1 MKKKKIFQV
10 LIFGL
15 LALLFCTLSTIGAF
29 TIAEA
34 SDAPSRILSNIPTQ
48 RTGGVAARIQKLL
61 KLFPNGSYFTT
72 TGTTCDCD
80 GRKSACSHSNLQSVI
95 TVLHNKYAEIPAF
108 NQTKL
113 ADAWTCCAFARF
125 ANFYIFGVN
134 DYNTQENFSKVL
146 LSDAKLGDYVI
157 FKNKRHF
164 AIYLTQDEN
173 YFYVYDGNGSAV
185 ANEVIYMNKY
195 SKSKNTIEIWHANNY
210 DIVDASVS
218 IPKGTYSIRTLCNT
232 SKALDVNPQVTDP
245 YIWEENANNTQEW
258 KIEPV
263 GCYYKIVN
271 AQTGL
276 ALDVKNGKAASGTQ
290 VWQYKYNGTH
300 AQLWQFFDAG
310 NGNYYIRSALGYYL
324 DLYGADT
331 TNGNKIYVYDLNA
344 EGRRSNQTWQLKPLS
359 VDSSDSSFN
368 VSHTPITVPEGKYRI
383 VNALGN
389 ERAAIEISNGSK
401 QKKGNAQLW
410 QIHDGACQQW
420 YLQKDGDYYKIK
432 NVNSGLFLDVDDG
445 KAQNG
450 RNVWQWAKN
459 KTNAQKWIL
468 EDAGNGYV
476 YIKTALGDYYLDA
489 QNAKSD
495 NGTNIQIYQFNP
507 AYDAQKFKLVR
518 LDAPSYYFDVNGTLD
533 GKAADLY
540 GYGTVDVYIDGVL
553 VADDVSD
560 YYKKHPEGTR
570 YEIKDIKALD
580 GRSYDGVVSGSLSGT
595 IVGGDTSVNLRFSTK
610 AHTHTYS
617 ETRYEDAHPHKG
629 YQQCSCGSKK
639 YTGTTVYNS
648 SCSQCLPEAPSV
660 YVSKSQYT
668 TNETI
673 SLSWNSAVRAD
684 YYELKCFNAATGN
697 MDFVDWGVNGTS
709 YDLSLPAGEYN
720 IYVVSINNH
729 MVSAGCNVYWNA
741 SNEVHI
747 SVVEVPKAASSCT
760 LYYDANGGIE
770 PPSPKT
776 VSEGERISISLA
788 EPSKNGYVFNGWS
801 YNRDSNKADLLGGDR
816 ITLNSNTTI
825 YAVWT
830 EKAINSI
837 VLTIGSTAATVS
849 GKTVYNDVAPL
860 VVADRTMLP
869 ARFVAENL
877 GAVVSWNGDNESVT
891 IEGNNRYIELFVGS
905 NLAKIDGETITL
917 DSTPFIQN
925 GRTYVPVRFISEAL
939 GANVEWVEALQQVI
953 ITA

>member
-1 MKKKKIFQV
+1 MKKNLSICLFSLILIAVFSFGVSAEWNKNYTLTGNYSTDILEVAKAQIGKSGKELGFSTEWCAYFVSKCASNAGIPQSIV
-10 LIFGL
+10 KTTGYAAPGCFGLDYYNSQHNGGNYIPKPGDLIFYCWTGDNKVWSHVGIVEYVEGDTVHTIEGNSGSGKT
-15 LALLFCTLSTIGAF
+15 LAARLNDPVMRHEYKLSSKSIRAF
-29 TIAEA
+29 SSIT
-34 SDAPSRILSNIPTQ
+34 SAPS
-48 RTGGVAARIQKLL
+48 K
-61 KLFPNGSYFTT
+61 
-72 TGTTCDCD
+72 
-80 GRKSACSHSNLQSVI
+80 
-95 TVLHNKYAEIPAF
+95 
-108 NQTKL
+108 
-113 ADAWTCCAFARF
+113 
-125 ANFYIFGVN
+125 
-134 DYNTQENFSKVL
+134 
-146 LSDAKLGDYVI
+146 
-157 FKNKRHF
+157 
-164 AIYLTQDEN
+164 
-173 YFYVYDGNGSAV
+173 
-185 ANEVIYMNKY
+185 EV
-195 SKSKNTIEIWHANNY
+195 
-210 DIVDASVS
+210 
-218 IPKGTYSIRTLCNT
+218 
-232 SKALDVNPQVTDP
+232 
-245 YIWEENANNTQEW
+245 
-258 KIEPV
+258 
-263 GCYYKIVN
+263 
-271 AQTGL
+271 
-276 ALDVKNGKAASGTQ
+276 
-290 VWQYKYNGTH
+290 
-300 AQLWQFFDAG
+300 
-310 NGNYYIRSALGYYL
+310 
-324 DLYGADT
+324 
-331 TNGNKIYVYDLNA
+331 
-344 EGRRSNQTWQLKPLS
+344 
-359 VDSSDSSFN
+359 
-368 VSHTPITVPEGKYRI
+368 ITVPEGKYRI

-389 ERAAIEISNGSK
+389 EHAAIEISNGSK

-450 RNVWQWAKN
+450 RNVWQWTKN

-533 GKAADLY
+533 GTY
-540 GYGTVDVYIDGVL
+540 TGGINGFGTVDVYIDGVL
-553 VADDVSD
+553 VANDVSD
-560 YYKKHPEGTR
+560 YYTKHPEGTR

-580 GRSYDGVVSGSLSGT
+580 GHSYDGLASGSLSGT

-610 AHTHTYS
+610 THTHTYS
-617 ETRYEDAHPHKG
+617 EIRYEDAHPHKG
-629 YQQCSCGSKK
+629 YQICSCGSVKF
-639 YTGTTVYNS
+639 TGSSIYNS
-648 SCSQCLPEAPSV
+648 SCSQCLPE
-660 YVSKSQYT
+660 
-668 TNETI
+668 
-673 SLSWNSAVRAD
+673 
-684 YYELKCFNAATGN
+684 
-697 MDFVDWGVNGTS
+697 
-709 YDLSLPAGEYN
+709 
-720 IYVVSINNH
+720 
-729 MVSAGCNVYWNA
+729 
-741 SNEVHI
+741 
-747 SVVEVPKAASSCT
+747 AASSCT

-801 YNRDSNKADLLGGDR
+801 YNRGSNKADLLGGDR

-830 EKAINSI
+830 EKAVNSI

>member
-1 MKKKKIFQV
+1 MKKNLSICLFSLILIAVFSFGVSAEWNMNYTLTGNQAEDIANIAYAQLGKNGGDLGFGMPWCAAFVSACARKAGIPESVIRNATVAAEGKYPSGFYFEESQIV
-10 LIFGL
+10 DSSELKSGDLIFAHG
-15 LALLFCTLSTIGAF
+15 S
-29 TIAEA
+29 
-34 SDAPSRILSNIPTQ
+34 SDHVFIYYNKGKISGCI
-48 RTGGVAARIQKLL
+48 
-61 KLFPNGSYFTT
+61 NG
-72 TGTTCDCD
+72 
-80 GRKSACSHSNLQSVI
+80 N
-95 TVLHNKYAEIPAF
+95 
-108 NQTKL
+108 
-113 ADAWTCCAFARF
+113 
-125 ANFYIFGVN
+125 
-134 DYNTQENFSKVL
+134 
-146 LSDAKLGDYVI
+146 
-157 FKNKRHF
+157 
-164 AIYLTQDEN
+164 
-173 YFYVYDGNGSAV
+173 NGSAWNTSTV
-185 ANEVIYMNKY
+185 ALTALYGIPEWWGSTNKKAKVICYRPNY
-195 SKSKNTIEIWHANNY
+195 SNTN
-210 DIVDASVS
+210 VS
-218 IPKGTYSIRTLCNT
+218 LSLVNLPSGTYSIRTLTDTN
-232 SKALDVNPQVTDP
+232 KALDINPNVTDS
-245 YIWEENANNTQEW
+245 YIWDANSNDTQKW
-258 KIEPV
+258 NIEPV
-263 GCYYKIVN
+263 GNYYKIIN

-276 ALDVKNGKAASGTQ
+276 ALDVKGGTSASGIQ
-290 VWQYKYNGTH
+290 VQQYKYNGTH

-368 VSHTPITVPEGKYRI
+368 VSHTLITVPEGKYRI

-495 NGTNIQIYQFNP
+495 NGTNIQIFQFNP

-610 AHTHTYS
+610 THTHTYS

-629 YQQCSCGSKK
+629 YQICSCGSVKF
-639 YTGTTVYNS
+639 TGSSIYNS

-660 YVSKSQYT
+660 YANKSQYAA
-668 TNETI
+668 NETI

-684 YYELKCFNAATGN
+684 YYELKCINAATGN

-709 YDLSLPAGEYN
+709 YELSLPAGEYN
-720 IYVVSINNH
+720 ICVVSINNH

-741 SNEVHI
+741 SKEVHI
-747 SVVEVPKAASSCT
+747 SVVEAPKAASSCT

-830 EKAINSI
+830 KKAVKSI

>member
-1 MKKKKIFQV
+1 MKKNLSICLFSLFLIAVFSFGVSAEWNKNYTLTGNYSTDILEVAKAQIGKSGKELGFSTEWCAYFVSKCASNAGIPQSIV
-10 LIFGL
+10 KTTGYAAPGCFGLDYYNSQHNGGNYIPKPGDLIFYCWTGDNKDWSHVGIVEYVEGDTVHTIEGNSGSGKT
-15 LALLFCTLSTIGAF
+15 LAARLNDPVMRHEYKLSSKSIRAF
-29 TIAEA
+29 SSIT
-34 SDAPSRILSNIPTQ
+34 SAPS
-48 RTGGVAARIQKLL
+48 K
-61 KLFPNGSYFTT
+61 
-72 TGTTCDCD
+72 
-80 GRKSACSHSNLQSVI
+80 
-95 TVLHNKYAEIPAF
+95 
-108 NQTKL
+108 
-113 ADAWTCCAFARF
+113 
-125 ANFYIFGVN
+125 
-134 DYNTQENFSKVL
+134 
-146 LSDAKLGDYVI
+146 
-157 FKNKRHF
+157 
-164 AIYLTQDEN
+164 
-173 YFYVYDGNGSAV
+173 
-185 ANEVIYMNKY
+185 EV
-195 SKSKNTIEIWHANNY
+195 
-210 DIVDASVS
+210 
-218 IPKGTYSIRTLCNT
+218 
-232 SKALDVNPQVTDP
+232 
-245 YIWEENANNTQEW
+245 
-258 KIEPV
+258 
-263 GCYYKIVN
+263 
-271 AQTGL
+271 
-276 ALDVKNGKAASGTQ
+276 
-290 VWQYKYNGTH
+290 
-300 AQLWQFFDAG
+300 
-310 NGNYYIRSALGYYL
+310 
-324 DLYGADT
+324 
-331 TNGNKIYVYDLNA
+331 
-344 EGRRSNQTWQLKPLS
+344 
-359 VDSSDSSFN
+359 
-368 VSHTPITVPEGKYRI
+368 ITVPEGKYRI

-450 RNVWQWAKN
+450 RNVWQWTKN

-533 GKAADLY
+533 GTY
-540 GYGTVDVYIDGVL
+540 TGGISGFGTVDVYIDGVL
-553 VADDVSD
+553 VANDVHD
-560 YYKKHPEGTR
+560 YYTKHPEGTR

-580 GRSYDGVVSGSLSGT
+580 GHSYDGLASGSLSGT

-610 AHTHTYS
+610 THTHTYS

-629 YQQCSCGSKK
+629 YQICSCGSVKF
-639 YTGTTVYNS
+639 TGSSIYNS

-660 YVSKSQYT
+660 YANKSQYAA
-668 TNETI
+668 NETI

-684 YYELKCFNAATGN
+684 YYELKCINAATGN

-709 YDLSLPAGEYN
+709 YELSLPAGEYN
-720 IYVVSINNH
+720 ICVVSINNH

-747 SVVEVPKAASSCT
+747 SVVEAPKAASSCT

-801 YNRDSNKADLLGGDR
+801 YNRGSNKADLLGGDR

-830 EKAINSI
+830 KKAVKSI

-849 GKTVYNDVAPL
+849 GKTVYNDVVPL

-877 GAVVSWNGDNESVT
+877 GAVVSWDGKTESVT

>member
-1 MKKKKIFQV
+1 MKKKFNICLLSLILIAVFSFGVSAEWNKNYTLTGNYSTDILEVAKAQIGKSGKELGFSTEWCAYFVSKCASNAGIPQSIV
-10 LIFGL
+10 KTTGYAAPGCFGLDYYNSQHNGGNYIPKPGDLIFYCWTGDNKDWSHVGIVEYVEGDTVHTIEGNSGSGKT
-15 LALLFCTLSTIGAF
+15 LAARLNDPVMRHEYKLSSKSIRAF
-29 TIAEA
+29 SSIT
-34 SDAPSRILSNIPTQ
+34 SAPS
-48 RTGGVAARIQKLL
+48 K
-61 KLFPNGSYFTT
+61 
-72 TGTTCDCD
+72 
-80 GRKSACSHSNLQSVI
+80 
-95 TVLHNKYAEIPAF
+95 
-108 NQTKL
+108 
-113 ADAWTCCAFARF
+113 
-125 ANFYIFGVN
+125 
-134 DYNTQENFSKVL
+134 
-146 LSDAKLGDYVI
+146 
-157 FKNKRHF
+157 
-164 AIYLTQDEN
+164 
-173 YFYVYDGNGSAV
+173 
-185 ANEVIYMNKY
+185 EV
-195 SKSKNTIEIWHANNY
+195 
-210 DIVDASVS
+210 
-218 IPKGTYSIRTLCNT
+218 
-232 SKALDVNPQVTDP
+232 
-245 YIWEENANNTQEW
+245 
-258 KIEPV
+258 
-263 GCYYKIVN
+263 
-271 AQTGL
+271 
-276 ALDVKNGKAASGTQ
+276 
-290 VWQYKYNGTH
+290 
-300 AQLWQFFDAG
+300 
-310 NGNYYIRSALGYYL
+310 
-324 DLYGADT
+324 
-331 TNGNKIYVYDLNA
+331 
-344 EGRRSNQTWQLKPLS
+344 
-359 VDSSDSSFN
+359 
-368 VSHTPITVPEGKYRI
+368 ITVPEGKYRI

-389 ERAAIEISNGSK
+389 ERAAVEISNGSK

-450 RNVWQWAKN
+450 RNVWQWTKN

-495 NGTNIQIYQFNP
+495 NGTNIQIFQFNP

-533 GKAADLY
+533 GTY
-540 GYGTVDVYIDGVL
+540 TGGINGFGTVDVYIDGVL
-553 VADDVSD
+553 VANDVSD
-560 YYKKHPEGTR
+560 YYTKHPEGTR

-580 GRSYDGVVSGSLSGT
+580 GHSYDGLASGSLSGT

-629 YQQCSCGSKK
+629 YQICSCGSVKF
-639 YTGTTVYNS
+639 TGSSIYNS

-660 YVSKSQYT
+660 YANKSQYAA
-668 TNETI
+668 NETI

-684 YYELKCFNAATGN
+684 YYELKCINAATGN

-709 YDLSLPAGEYN
+709 YELSLPAGEYN
-720 IYVVSINNH
+720 ICVVSINNH

-747 SVVEVPKAASSCT
+747 SVVEAPKAASNCT

-801 YNRDSNKADLLGGDR
+801 YNRGSNKADLLGGDR

-830 EKAINSI
+830 EKAVNSI

-877 GAVVSWNGDNESVT
+877 GAVVSWDGKTESVT

-905 NLAKIDGETITL
+905 NFAKIDGETITL
-917 DSTPFIQN
+917 DSTPFVQN

>member
-1 MKKKKIFQV
+1 MNKKIPYKIISIVVLIMVAIGVTSTTSAATLPSPVTETQV
-10 LIFGL
+10 LNRINILVSKLNNKF
-15 LALLFCTLSTIGAF
+15 F
-29 TIAEA
+29 TIDKNDCGNDSCNKCKNEYVIKQDWLNELLSIKGVSVNCLPAHWTPQDGRFQNGNGWSCYAFATFAQWYIFKENNT
-34 SDAPSRILSNIPTQ
+34 DVVLDTCIIDKVEFNYENILKYGAKPGDVI
-48 RTGGVAARIQKLL
+48 RIQKKDKSNFGHSMIFISSSTQEVTCLDSNYIDW
-61 KLFPNGSYFTT
+61 PTT
-72 TGTTCDCD
+72 
-80 GRKSACSHSNLQSVI
+80 
-95 TVLHNKYAEIPAF
+95 HNKISQHTRGF
-108 NQTKL
+108 NSNYYMSISRAT
-113 ADAWTCCAFARF
+113 
-125 ANFYIFGVN
+125 N
-134 DYNTQENFSKVL
+134 YNT
-146 LSDAKLGDYVI
+146 
-157 FKNKRHF
+157 KN
-164 AIYLTQDEN
+164 LTIT
-173 YFYVYDGNGSAV
+173 SLP
-185 ANEVIYMNKY
+185 
-195 SKSKNTIEIWHANNY
+195 S
-210 DIVDASVS
+210 
-218 IPKGTYSIRTLCNT
+218 GTYSIRTLTDTN
-232 SKALDVNPQVTDP
+232 KALDINPGVTDS
-245 YIWEENANNTQEW
+245 YIWDANSNDTQKW
-258 KIEPV
+258 NIEPV
-263 GCYYKIVN
+263 GNYYKIIN

-276 ALDVKNGKAASGTQ
+276 ALDVKGGTSASGIQ
-290 VWQYKYNGTH
+290 VQQYKYNGTH

-344 EGRRSNQTWQLKPLS
+344 EGGRSNQTWQLRPLS
-359 VDSSDSSFN
+359 VNSSDSSFN
-368 VSHTPITVPEGKYRI
+368 VSRTPITVPEGKYRI
-383 VNALGN
+383 VCALGN

-450 RNVWQWAKN
+450 RNVWQWTKN

-468 EDAGNGYV
+468 EDAGNDYV

-533 GKAADLY
+533 GTY
-540 GYGTVDVYIDGVL
+540 TGGINGFGTVDVYIDGVL
-553 VADDVSD
+553 VANDVSD
-560 YYKKHPEGTR
+560 YYTKHPEGTR

-580 GRSYDGVVSGSLSGT
+580 GHSYDGLASGSLSGT

-629 YQQCSCGSKK
+629 YQICSCGSVKF
-639 YTGTTVYNS
+639 TGSSIYNS
-648 SCSQCLPEAPSV
+648 SCSQCLPE
-660 YVSKSQYT
+660 
-668 TNETI
+668 
-673 SLSWNSAVRAD
+673 
-684 YYELKCFNAATGN
+684 
-697 MDFVDWGVNGTS
+697 
-709 YDLSLPAGEYN
+709 
-720 IYVVSINNH
+720 
-729 MVSAGCNVYWNA
+729 
-741 SNEVHI
+741 
-747 SVVEVPKAASSCT
+747 AASSCT

-830 EKAINSI
+830 KKAVKSI

>member
-1 MKKKKIFQV
+1 MKKNLSICLFSLILIAVFSFGVSAEWNMNYTLTGNQAEDIANIAYAQLGKNASDLEYNGDWCAAFVSTCARKAGIPENVIQNATVAAEGRYPGGFYFEESQIV
-10 LIFGL
+10 DSSELKNGDLIFAHG
-15 LALLFCTLSTIGAF
+15 
-29 TIAEA
+29 
-34 SDAPSRILSNIPTQ
+34 SRDHVFIYYNKGKISGCI
-48 RTGGVAARIQKLL
+48 
-61 KLFPNGSYFTT
+61 NG
-72 TGTTCDCD
+72 
-80 GRKSACSHSNLQSVI
+80 N
-95 TVLHNKYAEIPAF
+95 
-108 NQTKL
+108 
-113 ADAWTCCAFARF
+113 
-125 ANFYIFGVN
+125 
-134 DYNTQENFSKVL
+134 
-146 LSDAKLGDYVI
+146 
-157 FKNKRHF
+157 
-164 AIYLTQDEN
+164 
-173 YFYVYDGNGSAV
+173 NGSAWNTSTV
-185 ANEVIYMNKY
+185 ALTALYGIPEWWGSTNKKAKVRCYRPNY
-195 SKSKNTIEIWHANNY
+195 SNKN
-210 DIVDASVS
+210 VS
-218 IPKGTYSIRTLCNT
+218 LSRVNLPSGTYSIRTLTDTN
-232 SKALDVNPQVTDP
+232 KALDINPSVTDS
-245 YIWEENANNTQEW
+245 YIWDANNNDTQKW
-258 KIEPV
+258 NIEPV
-263 GCYYKIVN
+263 GNYYKIIN

-276 ALDVKNGKAASGTQ
+276 ALDVKGGTSASGIQ
-290 VWQYKYNGTH
+290 VQQYKYNGTH

-344 EGRRSNQTWQLKPLS
+344 EGGRSNQTWQLRPLS

-432 NVNSGLFLDVDDG
+432 NVNSGLFLDIDDG

-450 RNVWQWAKN
+450 RNVWQWTKN

-533 GKAADLY
+533 GTY
-540 GYGTVDVYIDGVL
+540 TGGINGFGTVDVYIDGVL
-553 VADDVSD
+553 VANDVSD
-560 YYKKHPEGTR
+560 YYTKHPEGTR

-580 GRSYDGVVSGSLSGT
+580 GHSYDGLASGSLSGT

-610 AHTHTYS
+610 THTHTYS
-617 ETRYEDAHPHKG
+617 EIRYEDAHPHKG
-629 YQQCSCGSKK
+629 YQICSCGSVKF
-639 YTGTTVYNS
+639 TGSSIYNS
-648 SCSQCLPEAPSV
+648 SCSQCLPE
-660 YVSKSQYT
+660 
-668 TNETI
+668 
-673 SLSWNSAVRAD
+673 
-684 YYELKCFNAATGN
+684 
-697 MDFVDWGVNGTS
+697 
-709 YDLSLPAGEYN
+709 
-720 IYVVSINNH
+720 
-729 MVSAGCNVYWNA
+729 
-741 SNEVHI
+741 
-747 SVVEVPKAASSCT
+747 AASSCT

-801 YNRDSNKADLLGGDR
+801 YNRGSNKADLLGGDR

-830 EKAINSI
+830 KKAVKSI